1 MVWKRNL
8 FSTTRIFLVTP
19 NQGHLDDFCQRVA
32 YMLSLSLSDLFTTCD
47 KWPFQDF
54 SRCLKDL
61 MGLIWWIMVV
71 GLQIPTYIA
80 AGSGFLRS
88 KAVLEPATSCKHGG
102 SGVGPTWERCW
113 KIGGGH
119 TVDPHQHDVYSVIPY
134 ITYHGLKH
142 GLFCISLDPRQ
153 LAYASSLCNGSSN
166 GEAD

>member
-1 MVWKRNL
+1 MKDTIFAWRRGAPRQMQPCEKMDAIGVRCSRGCHWDMQTARIYPWP
-8 FSTTRIFLVTP
+8 RIFLVTP

-88 KAVLEPATSCKHGG
+88 KAVWSRPLPASMVAQELVPLEKGAGKLV
-102 SGVGPTWERCW
+102 VGT
-113 KIGGGH
+113 
-119 TVDPHQHDVYSVIPY
+119 
-134 ITYHGLKH
+134 L
-142 GLFCISLDPRQ
+142 
-153 LAYASSLCNGSSN
+153 
-166 GEAD
+166 